1 MTIDNPADLIP
12 IIGIIT
18 ALLAGIGWIVKSQL
32 AMQKAFQPNGGT
44 SVKDQLNRIEADV
57 REVRTKVDDHITW
70 HLSD

>member
-32 AMQKAFQPNGGT
+32 AMQRAFQPNGGT

-57 REVRTKVDDHITW
+57 REVRGKVDEHITW
-70 HLSD
+70 HLKD

>member
-1 MTIDNPADLIP
+1 MTIDSPADLIP

-32 AMQKAFQPNGGT
+32 AMQRAFQPNGGT

>member
-32 AMQKAFQPNGGT
+32 AMQRAFQPNGGT

-57 REVRTKVDDHITW
+57 REVRAKVDDHISW
-70 HLSD
+70 HLND

>member
-32 AMQKAFQPNGGT
+32 AMQRAFQPNGGT

-70 HLSD
+70 HLND

>member
-32 AMQKAFQPNGGT
+32 AMQRAFQPNGGT

-70 HLSD
+70 TLSD

>member
-1 MTIDNPADLIP
+1 MIIDNPADLIP

-32 AMQKAFQPNGGT
+32 AMQRAFQPNGGT

-70 HLSD
+70 HLKD

>member
-1 MTIDNPADLIP
+1 MTIANPADLIP

-32 AMQKAFQPNGGT
+32 AMQRAFQPNGGT

>member
-1 MTIDNPADLIP
+1 MIIDNPADLIP

-32 AMQKAFQPNGGT
+32 AMQRAFQPNGGT

-57 REVRTKVDDHITW
+57 REVRGKVDEHITW
-70 HLSD
+70 HLKD

>member
-1 MTIDNPADLIP
+1 MTIANPADLIP

-32 AMQKAFQPNGGT
+32 AMQRAFQPNGGT

-57 REVRTKVDDHITW
+57 REVRGKVDEHITW